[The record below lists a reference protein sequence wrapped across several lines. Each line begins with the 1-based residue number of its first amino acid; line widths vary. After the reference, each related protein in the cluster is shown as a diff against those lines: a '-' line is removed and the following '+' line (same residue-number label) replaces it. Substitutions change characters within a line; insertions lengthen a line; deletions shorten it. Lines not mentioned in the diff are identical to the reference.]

1 MSVSSRRQLAS
12 GRAFAGQPPGI
23 FAHEVSVGEEN
34 MKNVVFA
41 PMITSAVV
49 ALGMGILSSTAGAE
63 DNGGATGVSQR
74 DASRFT
80 YARLYCTPDNQ
91 SHFGALTVELAK
103 QNFAP
108 PASLIYIGGNQ
119 PASSVFLGGFEAH
132 WGAADLAN
140 HLYHPTPAVQFITV
154 VEGAFSITTTD
165 GATKEL
171 HPGDMVHLE
180 DVAPCEGHITVAGD
194 KAGFLLF
201 TR

>member
-1 MSVSSRRQLAS
+1 
-12 GRAFAGQPPGI
+12 
-23 FAHEVSVGEEN
+23 
-34 MKNVVFA
+34 MKYAVVA
-41 PMITSAVV
+41 PITISAVV
-49 ALGMGILSSTAGAE
+49 AFAMCITSSTAGAE
-63 DNGGATGVSQR
+63 DNGGATRVSQG

-108 PASLIYIGGNQ
+108 PAALIYIGGNEQ
-119 PASSVFLGGFEAH
+119 ASSVFLGGFEAH

-154 VEGAFSITTTD
+154 LEGGFSITTTD
-165 GATKEL
+165 GETREL

-194 KAGFLLF
+194 RVGFLLF

>member
-1 MSVSSRRQLAS
+1 MRKYFL
-12 GRAFAGQPPGI
+12 
-23 FAHEVSVGEEN
+23 
-34 MKNVVFA
+34 
-41 PMITSAVV
+41 TSAVA
-49 ALGMGILSSTAGAE
+49 ALAACNMSSTAGAE
-63 DNGGATGVSQR
+63 DDRDAARLQR

-108 PASLIYIGGNQ
+108 PAALIHIGGNQ

-165 GATKEL
+165 GETREL
-171 HPGDMVHLE
+171 RPGDMVRLE
-180 DVAPCEGHITVAGD
+180 DVAPCKGHITVAGD
-194 KAGFLLF
+194 RVGFLLF
-201 TR
+201 AR

>member
-1 MSVSSRRQLAS
+1 
-12 GRAFAGQPPGI
+12 
-23 FAHEVSVGEEN
+23 
-34 MKNVVFA
+34 MKDGPVA
-41 PMITSAVV
+41 QAMTSAV
-49 ALGMGILSSTAGAE
+49 ALLSMCIMSSTAGAE
-63 DNGGATGVSQR
+63 DASDAARSQP
-74 DASRFT
+74 DPSRFP
-80 YARLYCTPDNQ
+80 YARIYCTPDNE

-108 PASLIYIGGNQ
+108 PAALIYIGGNQ

-165 GATKEL
+165 GETREI

-180 DVAPCEGHITVAGD
+180 DAAPCKGHITVAGD
-194 KAGFLLF
+194 KVGFLLF

>member
-1 MSVSSRRQLAS
+1 MKD
-12 GRAFAGQPPGI
+12 AF
-23 FAHEVSVGEEN
+23 
-34 MKNVVFA
+34 FA
-41 PMITSAVV
+41 PIVTSAVV
-49 ALGMGILSSTAGAE
+49 ALSMCVISSTAQAE
-63 DNGGATGVSQR
+63 DSGAAARVSQG

-80 YARLYCTPDNQ
+80 YARLYCTPDHQ

-108 PASLIYIGGNQ
+108 PAALIYIGGNQ

-154 VEGAFSITTTD
+154 VEGAFSMTTTD
-165 GATKEL
+165 GETKQL

-180 DVAPCEGHITVAGD
+180 DVAPCEGHITTAGD
-194 KAGFLLF
+194 RVGFLLF